1 MVLQT
6 GEQPVVMQVMEIS
19 LGLASCKNSP
29 TIGPERWETAFELL
43 QLGPLALGQLLDLQA
58 GGQLLVLKA
67 GI

>member
-6 GEQPVVMQVMEIS
+6 GEQPVVLQVMEIS

-43 QLGPLALGQLLDLQA
+43 QLGPLA
-58 GGQLLVLKA
+58 
-67 GI
+67 